1 MIYNSDRKGVKPL
14 LEIGERIKIQREKLK
29 MSQDELAKRIGYKSR
44 SSINKIELGH
54 YNLTQSKI
62 KAIADALETTPA
74 YIMGWEELDESVD
87 LEALRK
93 QVKQAGVLSDLIVS
107 QYGEA
112 ADEALS
118 MFVLLDAGDQGEI
131 RGEMKQMLKAPKYNL
146 EL

>member
-1 MIYNSDRKGVKPL
+1 M
-14 LEIGERIKIQREKLK
+14 LEIGERIRIRREKLK
-29 MSQDELAKRIGYKSR
+29 ISQDELAKRIGYKSR

-93 QVKQAGVLSDLIVS
+93 QVEEAGVLSDLIVS

-112 ADEALS
+112 VNEALS
-118 MFVLLDAGDQGEI
+118 MFTLLDERDQGEI

-146 EL
+146 EF

>member
-1 MIYNSDRKGVKPL
+1 M
-14 LEIGERIKIQREKLK
+14 LEIGERIKIRREELK

-62 KAIADALETTPA
+62 KAIADALDTTPG
-74 YIMGWEELDESVD
+74 YIMGWDELDESVD

-93 QVKQAGVLSDLIVS
+93 QVKQAGVLSDLIIS
-107 QYGEA
+107 QYGEP

-118 MFVLLDAGDQGEI
+118 MFILLDERDQGEI
-131 RGEMKQMLKAPKYNL
+131 RGEMKQMLKAPKYKL
-146 EL
+146 EE

>member
-1 MIYNSDRKGVKPL
+1 M
-14 LEIGERIKIQREKLK
+14 LEIGDRIRIRREKLK
-29 MSQDELAKRIGYKSR
+29 ISQDELAKRLGYKSR
-44 SSINKIELGH
+44 SSINKIEANSR
-54 YNLTQSKI
+54 NLTQSKI

-93 QVKQAGVLSDLIVS
+93 QVEEAGVLSDLIVS

-112 ADEALS
+112 VNEALS
-118 MFVLLDAGDQGEI
+118 MFTLLDERDQGEI

-146 EL
+146 EF

>member
-1 MIYNSDRKGVKPL
+1 M

-74 YIMGWEELDESVD
+74 YIMGWEELNESVD

-93 QVKQAGVLSDLIVS
+93 QVKQTGVLSDLIIN
-107 QYGEA
+107 QYGKA

-118 MFVLLDAGDQGEI
+118 MFILLDAGDQGEI

>member
-1 MIYNSDRKGVKPL
+1 M
-14 LEIGERIKIQREKLK
+14 LEIGDRIKIRREELK

>member
-1 MIYNSDRKGVKPL
+1 
-14 LEIGERIKIQREKLK
+14 

-74 YIMGWEELDESVD
+74 YIMGWEELNESVD

-93 QVKQAGVLSDLIVS
+93 QVKQTGVLSDLIIN
-107 QYGEA
+107 QYGKA

-118 MFVLLDAGDQGEI
+118 MFILLDAGDQGEI

>member
-1 MIYNSDRKGVKPL
+1 M

>member
-1 MIYNSDRKGVKPL
+1 M

-93 QVKQAGVLSDLIVS
+93 QVRKAGVLSDLIVN